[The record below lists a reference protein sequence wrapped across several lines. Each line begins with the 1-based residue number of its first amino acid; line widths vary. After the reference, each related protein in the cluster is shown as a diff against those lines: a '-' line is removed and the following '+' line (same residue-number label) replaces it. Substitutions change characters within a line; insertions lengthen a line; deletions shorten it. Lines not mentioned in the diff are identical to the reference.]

1 MTKDNEKIKDKEEFH
16 TLESESGKEIKGIVN
31 NIIEQTP
38 SCDINIE
45 NQQDQSDYQNQ
56 ENQTEHIEIESNSIS
71 SYNQFE
77 NLTDKK
83 GRNFSSELH
92 KTDDNGLPLL
102 NQDGT
107 AKIKRRK
114 QRNTINQ
121 PDIKSIEQDQ
131 AEKNKTLSL
140 EQAGQMFA
148 AYTFAFCSGVFG
160 AEFKPKV
167 DETIDENKII
177 SDAYTQYLVA
187 KDIDEMPPNVILIGA
202 LSLYLLPRFMEEKVQ
217 EKIGSKIKRLY
228 KKIFRRK

>member
-1 MTKDNEKIKDKEEFH
+1 MSKDDEKSKDKEGFH
-16 TLESESGKEIKGIVN
+16 NLETNSDKEITGIVS
-31 NIIEQTP
+31 NIIKQAP
-38 SCDINIE
+38 PCDINIE
-45 NQQDQSDYQNQ
+45 DLPDQSNKEVSELGPEPEQ
-56 ENQTEHIEIESNSIS
+56 ETQSIS
-71 SYNQFE
+71 AYNQFE

-83 GRNFSSELH
+83 GRNFSPDLH
-92 KTDDNGLPLL
+92 KTDENGLPLL
-102 NQDGT
+102 NRDGT
-107 AKIKRRK
+107 AKIKGRK
-114 QRNTINQ
+114 QRNTNVQ
-121 PDIKSIEQDQ
+121 QNTQTAEQDQ

-217 EKIGSKIKRLY
+217 EKIGSKVKRIY
-228 KKIFRRK
+228 KKIFRRR